1 VRDTGTGSIGA
12 MGVSRLLMRRS
23 GYVGL
28 ALTTYDIWRRIPPNH
43 RRTILKQARKH
54 GPRVAKMVASQYRSR
69 GSR

>member
-1 VRDTGTGSIGA
+1 
-12 MGVSRLLMRRS
+12 MRRS

-28 ALTTYDIWRRIPPNH
+28 ALTTYDVWRRIPPNH